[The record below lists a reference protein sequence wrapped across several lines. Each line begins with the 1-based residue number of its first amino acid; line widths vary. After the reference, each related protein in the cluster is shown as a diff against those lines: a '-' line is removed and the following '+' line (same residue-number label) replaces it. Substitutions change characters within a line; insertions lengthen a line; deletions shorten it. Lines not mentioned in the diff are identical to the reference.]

1 MGYLEYFRLFL
12 LILSLVG
19 IFIFVRHRFKIPVEL
34 IPVTVFSSIGLL
46 VFFSGILNIMKL
58 ICLLIVLF
66 GLYGYRYIRIV
77 LSDRRFVTS
86 NIIFFLVCTCFF
98 IFLKDSIFILYD
110 NFSHWGLVAR
120 EILETNSFPNFKT
133 PLISFQ
139 SYITG
144 STSFIYYICKVVGTK
159 QEGIMMFAQSL
170 INISA
175 VYSISVFINRKNITL
190 VFPITCFGI
199 YLAVSNIL
207 PYDLP
212 VDTLLSS
219 LSIVLIV
226 ILLKYK
232 DNFNEGVWLFSIVAS
247 YLVTIKSSGIFFVI
261 SGFILMYL
269 IVKNTSILR
278 IVRYQLL
285 ILTGIL
291 LINYIWKAHVS
302 YVYVSGNNS
311 KHSVNLNSY
320 KENLLDKGKSK
331 ILEILK
337 DYVNKFLTLY
347 NLLWYILLFS
357 TIIIVISKYLSMN
370 KVKISNYLR
379 FTVGL
384 FFSYFLYHVLL
395 FSMYVFSMPYNEAKN
410 LDSFERYDLTVVV
423 YLLGSIISYIAS
435 ENLFETSFYKVISIC
450 VLILLPSFQGYKY
463 VKDTLPSYSNSIRQ
477 RVHKSVVN
485 SNVDTTKEVSIFID
499 KDTKVSKGYLWYVLR
514 YELRSENIRIV
525 TFENEDEINYENSI
539 RI

>member
-58 ICLLIVLF
+58 ICLLIALF

-175 VYSISVFINRKNITL
+175 IYSISVFINRKNITL

-219 LSIVLIV
+219 LSIVLI
-226 ILLKYK
+226 
-232 DNFNEGVWLFSIVAS
+232 
-247 YLVTIKSSGIFFVI
+247 
-261 SGFILMYL
+261 
-269 IVKNTSILR
+269 
-278 IVRYQLL
+278 L

-337 DYVNKFLTLY
+337 DYVNKFLTLD

-357 TIIIVISKYLSMN
+357 IIIIVISKYLSMN